1 MRPPA
6 FFYQSQR
13 DFILDDSPLV
23 IAEKGR
29 QLGISIAQAYRLVR
43 RCSLA
48 GARDEWVMS
57 RDERQAKQF
66 ILYVKRWA
74 TILKIAADDMGEMV
88 LDTHEGKQILKH
100 SVRFA
105 SGACVYALSSSPDA
119 IAGKT
124 GHVTLDE
131 FALHKDQRELYT
143 VAKAVTQWGGTLT
156 IISTHRGIGSVFN
169 QIVRNIKDSRRTEIQ
184 RLGLLR
190 DDQDS
195 RQAQFSR
202 SWSLHT
208 ISVQTAVDQG
218 LVEKINKSSGRDETR
233 EGWLARQRAECID
246 EEQWL
251 QEYCCIPADEASAFL
266 SYDLIQSCE
275 DSDCIKEPGYL
286 QDCKNPLYVGVD
298 VARKQDLFVID
309 VGEKVGDVIWDRL
322 RVELKGKKF
331 AELTSELNRILCL
344 PQVKRCCID
353 ASGMGMQ
360 MAEEAQQRF
369 GYKVEGVTFTAPVKE
384 ELAFGLRAAFEDKR
398 IRIPRDDKLSA
409 DLRGIKKEVTVSGN
423 IRFAGESAD
432 SHCDRFWAKAL
443 RHHAAV
449 TVNEVFAVVC

>member
-1 MRPPA
+1 MATRPSS
-6 FFYQSQR
+6 FFYKSQR
-13 DFILDDSPLV
+13 DFIIDDAPLV

-29 QLGISIAQAYRLVR
+29 QLGISIAQAYRIVR
-43 RCSLA
+43 RCSLE
-48 GARDEWVMS
+48 GAKDEWVMS

-74 TILKIAADDMGEMV
+74 TILKIAAEDMGEMV

-131 FALHKDQRELYT
+131 FALHKDQRELFA

-169 QIVRNIKDSRRTEIQ
+169 RIITDIKAAP
-184 RLGLLR
+184 RLF
-190 DDQDS
+190 DQDS
-195 RQAQFSR
+195 RQAQFAR

-208 ISVQTAVDQG
+208 ISVQTAVEQG

-233 EGWLARQRAECID
+233 QGWLDRQRAECID

-275 DSDCIKEPGYL
+275 DSDCIKDQGYL
-286 QDCKNPLYVGVD
+286 QDVKNPLYVGVD

-331 AELTSELNRILCL
+331 SELTSELNRILCL

-360 MAEEAQQRF
+360 MAEEAKLRH
-369 GYKVEGVTFTAPVKE
+369 GYKVEEITFTAPVKE

>member
-1 MRPPA
+1 MAERIDP
-6 FFYQSQR
+6 FFYQAQSSL
-13 DFILDDSPLV
+13 ILDDSPLIIV
-23 IAEKGR
+23 EKGR
-29 QLGISIAQAYRLVR
+29 QLGFSCTQSYKVVR
-43 RCSLA
+43 RA
-48 GARDEWVMS
+48 VQKGARDEWVMS

-66 ILYVKRWA
+66 ILYSKRWA
-74 TILKIAADDMGEMV
+74 NIMRYAAEDLGQEVVDLG
-88 LDTHEGKQILKH
+88 EGKQILKH
-100 SVRFA
+100 ALRFA
-105 SGACVYALSSSPDA
+105 SGACIYALSSSPDA

-131 FALHKDQRELYT
+131 FALHRDQRELYT
-143 VAKAVTQWGGTLT
+143 VAKSVTQWGGTLT

-169 QIVRNIKDSRRTEIQ
+169 QIIKDVKDARRMV
-184 RLGLLR
+184 
-190 DDQDS
+190 DQNS
-195 RQAQFSR
+195 ARAQFAR
-202 SWSLHT
+202 SWSLHSV
-208 ISVQTAVDQG
+208 SVQNAVDQG
-218 LVEKINKSSGRDETR
+218 LVEKINASAGRSESR
-233 EGWLARQRAECID
+233 PAWIERQRAECID

-275 DSDCIKEPGYL
+275 DSDCIKDPGYL

-360 MAEEAQQRF
+360 MAEEAKLRH
-369 GYKVEGVTFTAPVKE
+369 GYKVEEITFTAPVKE